1 MPTKSAHELKNFE
14 ADRQTR
20 ADAVFAEINFPS
32 SVEEHDGWESFS
44 GGPTPSKRFN
54 TWSKVVYLLNENGGD
69 TIKATFS
76 VVFRPNSIVPA
87 EAWLDDKEMV
97 MP

>member
-1 MPTKSAHELKNFE
+1 MRTISRAEAKNFE
-14 ADRQTR
+14 ADRRVR
-20 ADAVFAEINFPS
+20 AEAMFAEINFPS
-32 SVEEHDGWESFS
+32 SVEDHEGWESFS